1 MTKFPDNFQ
10 TQNPETRRWYPPR
23 DMGAIVTRLYR
34 KRQAQRNFIIS
45 LVPFLLLVFCS
56 LSTAGTSTIIIHKSS
71 LVNEKMIHLGD
82 ISQIKGE
89 NLHLNQ
95 KLSSIVIGRSPLPSN
110 SRYIDKEYIE
120 VRLRQN
126 KINPSGVKVHY
137 PEKIEVCRDYL
148 RVSKGKIT
156 EIMRNYIFKE
166 IPWDRDT
173 VKIKRIN
180 VSSDLVLPKGD
191 VTYEVTPLKYW
202 NFVGSKSIPVIFRIN
217 DAYKKKIWVGV
228 EIEVLTDV
236 VVSSK
241 RLNRYRIASKEDLR
255 LEKRD
260 MARVPRN
267 VITKLEEVVGKR
279 IKRRID
285 VGSIITADLLDLPP
299 VIRRGDMVT
308 ITVET
313 DILKITTLGEA
324 RKNGLEGE
332 MIKVLNIASRKEV
345 YGIVMDPKTVKI
357 EF

>member
-1 MTKFPDNFQ
+1 MTQFPGNFQ
-10 TQNPETRRWYPPR
+10 TQNLETRRWYPAR
-23 DMGAIVTRLYR
+23 HMGAIVTRLYG
-34 KRQAQRNFIIS
+34 KQQAQRNFIIS

-56 LSTAGTSTIIIHKSS
+56 LSTAGTSTIIIHKKS

-89 NLHLNQ
+89 NLQLNQ

-110 SRYIDKEYIE
+110 SRYIDKGYIE

-126 KINPSGVKVHY
+126 KINPSRVKVHY
-137 PEKIEVCRDYL
+137 PEKIEVYRDYL
-148 RVSKGKIT
+148 RVSKGEIT
-156 EIMRNYIFKE
+156 EIMRNYIFKG

-180 VSSDLVLPKGD
+180 VSSDLILPKGD

-202 NFVGSKSIPVIFRIN
+202 NFVGRTSIPVIFRIN
-217 DAYKKKIWVGV
+217 GTYKKKIWVGV

-236 VVSSK
+236 VVSSR
-241 RLNRYRIASKEDLR
+241 RLDRYGIVSKEDLR

-260 MARVPRN
+260 LARLPKNAVTR
-267 VITKLEEVVGKR
+267 VQEVVGKR

-285 VGSIITADLLDLPP
+285 INSIITADLLDLPP

-313 DILKITTLGEA
+313 DMLKITTLGQA
-324 RKNGLEGE
+324 RENGLRGE

-345 YGIVMDPKTVKI
+345 FGIVLDPKTVKI